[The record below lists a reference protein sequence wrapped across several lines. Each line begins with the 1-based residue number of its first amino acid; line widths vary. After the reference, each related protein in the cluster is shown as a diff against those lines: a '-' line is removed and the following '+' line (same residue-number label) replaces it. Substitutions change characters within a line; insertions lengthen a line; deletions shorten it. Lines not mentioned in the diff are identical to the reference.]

1 MHELISL
8 REEALLCVRCD
19 LHKSRNMLVFGE
31 GNPDAGI
38 FLIGEGPGYEED
50 KQGRP
55 FVGRSGILLDKI
67 LAACGFNRNKHIYI
81 GNIVKCHPPENRNPS
96 IDEASKCLPYLER
109 QIEIV
114 NPKII
119 VLMGAV
125 ALRYM
130 IDPEL
135 RITKCRGQWIEH
147 FGRLYIPV
155 YHPSALLRNPELK
168 KDTWEDFKN
177 IVRKYRELVDP
188 DHFCEYL

>member
-130 IDPEL
+130 IDPES
-135 RITKCRGQWIEH
+135 ISYNK
-147 FGRLYIPV
+147 
-155 YHPSALLRNPELK
+155 
-168 KDTWEDFKN
+168 
-177 IVRKYRELVDP
+177 
-188 DHFCEYL
+188 